1 MPVDFLKVRN
11 RIKEVGKIAPQQ
23 NERLQRQR
31 ESARQLLETYAQE
44 ISDLRQKVEHA
55 AQEDPFLRCAK
66 PVSEGLKETFPLPPL
81 PAGATVLAA
90 DGSQI
95 TPDRHAA
102 LHYYLIN
109 VGSIEIRLGLPHP
122 PLPTVQTS
130 LYYGDELYTPQGS
143 LVTDEEI
150 ALLRDRR
157 EREMLAELAET
168 AAPPVI
174 TLTDGPLELWGN
186 QSQDGERGVTFSESL
201 KSYQQSLRRL
211 CELGAA
217 AGGYVDKPRAEL
229 VVQLLEVAYTPEEQ
243 FKTVRKTRPLRGVAD
258 ADLYDALLRPGERSA
273 IFAIQSK
280 STSAYTGE
288 LALHFFYLNVGRE
301 NKPWLA
307 RVEIPAWVA
316 ENAEMLD
323 TLHAVLIQQC
333 RTMGTRP
340 YPYLLHRAHETAVV
354 TLEEK
359 EQVTQML
366 ALELRQR
373 GVTVGEQ
380 SAKQFHKEQAGR
392 TRL

>member
-1 MPVDFLKVRN
+1 MPVDFLEVRH
-11 RIKEVGKIAPQQ
+11 RIKEIGQTASQHNAI
-23 NERLQRQR
+23 LQAKLTAAQ
-31 ESARQLLETYAQE
+31 ELLDTYAQH
-44 ISDLRQKVEHA
+44 ISELRQKVERA
-55 AQEDPFLRCAK
+55 AQEDPFLRCAR
-66 PVSEGLKETFPLPPL
+66 PVNEGLKKAFPTPPL
-81 PAGATVLAA
+81 PEGVTVLAA

-95 TPDRHAA
+95 SPDRHAA
-102 LHYYLIN
+102 LQYYLIN
-109 VGSIEIRLGLPHP
+109 VGSIEIRLGLPQP
-122 PLPTVQTS
+122 PLPTVKTS
-130 LYYGDELYTPQGS
+130 LYYGDELYTTQGG
-143 LVTDEEI
+143 LVTEEEV

-157 EREMLAELAET
+157 ERELLAELAEI

-174 TLTDGPLELWGN
+174 TLTDGPLELWGS

-201 KSYQQSLRRL
+201 KSYQKSLHRL
-211 CELGAA
+211 CALGAA

-229 VVQLLEVAYTPEEQ
+229 VVQLLEVAYTPEVEL
-243 FKTVRKTRPLRGVAD
+243 KTVRKARPLRGVTD
-258 ADLYDALLRPGERSA
+258 ADLYDVLLRPGERSA
-273 IFAIQSK
+273 VFAIQSK
-280 STSAYTGE
+280 SSSAYTGE

-307 RVEIPAWVA
+307 RVEIPAWVL
-316 ENAEMLD
+316 ENPAMLD

-373 GVTVGEQ
+373 GAPVGEQ